1 MKNYKF
7 SISGNDYEVEIL
19 KMEGN
24 HAEIEVNGTL
34 YQVEIER
41 RKVESKTPILVRS
54 VIRNPEG
61 SHEIKKSDQPKTN
74 THLVMAPLPGTIM
87 QIFVKPGDKVKRND
101 KLLIYEAMK
110 MENNL
115 VAEKDA
121 TVKSVKINTGDNV
134 MQGDVLFEME

>member
-1 MKNYKF
+1 MKTYKF

-19 KMEGN
+19 KMEGS

-34 YQVEIER
+34 YHVEVER

-54 VIRNPEG
+54 VIQNPEG
-61 SHEIKKSDQPKTN
+61 SHEIKKADQPKSN
-74 THLVMAPLPGTIM
+74 LHQVKAPLPGTIM
-87 QIFVKPGDKVKRND
+87 QIFVKPGDNVKRND
-101 KLLIYEAMK
+101 KLLVYEAMK

-115 VAEKDA
+115 VAEKEG
-121 TVKSVKINTGDNV
+121 TVKAVKVNTGDNV